1 MPNGVTVSATG
12 LSTDPAE
19 YRRRLDEQSDDAIDA
34 WSAELMR
41 DLSIRIGVIQV
52 LAAFRR
58 SSGLSDRDLERVF
71 AAGGGAPAT
80 IGRTAEGQL
89 MIPAISL
96 HHLVSGIRAA
106 TDDPRPRLIAY
117 LTDNFHE
124 IVFL

>member
-1 MPNGVTVSATG
+1 MSATG
-12 LSTDPAE
+12 LSADPAE
-19 YRRRLDEQSDDAIDA
+19 YRRRLEKQPDEAIDA

-41 DLSIRIGVIQV
+41 DLSIRIGVIKV
-52 LAAFRR
+52 LETFRR
-58 SSGLSDRDLERVF
+58 SSGLTEQELERIF

-80 IGRTAEGQL
+80 FGQTADGRL

-96 HHLVSGIRAA
+96 HHLVSGVRA
-106 TDDPRPRLIAY
+106 RLPDARARLVTY